1 MKVCSATCIT
11 VSITSIAM
19 QFPHSV
25 KSLFYKAGIFVS
37 RTNHQQQKKLI
48 SSRMTSSTA
57 GADDGKVRPKKVKRR
72 QFVGLAKAV
81 DRGQFAT
88 VYQPLGKD
96 GTFTALSG
104 LPNTAVPFTVLGI
117 ESSCDDTGGIKLDKS
132 CFVYASPYDHLSK
145 YYFHI
150 FSFVHS
156 LCFLKSCCKL

>member
-1 MKVCSATCIT
+1 
-11 VSITSIAM
+11 
-19 QFPHSV
+19 
-25 KSLFYKAGIFVS
+25 VS
-37 RTNHQQQKKLI
+37 RTNQQQQKKLI
-48 SSRMTSSTA
+48 LSRMTSSTA

-117 ESSCDDTGGIKLDKS
+117 ESSCDDTGAAVS
-132 CFVYASPYDHLSK
+132 CNHLYVIFFVYANPPYVLFLS
-145 YYFHI
+145 FAD
-150 FSFVHS
+150 
-156 LCFLKSCCKL
+156 CA